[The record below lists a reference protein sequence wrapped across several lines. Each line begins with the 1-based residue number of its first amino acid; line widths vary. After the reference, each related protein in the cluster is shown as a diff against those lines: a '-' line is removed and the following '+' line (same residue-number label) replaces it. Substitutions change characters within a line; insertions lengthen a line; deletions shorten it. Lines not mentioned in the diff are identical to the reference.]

1 MSTSPT
7 PRRSRRIAPLAAHLS
22 GRHRRLR
29 TLAALVLVATAAAC
43 GEDPFAFQWVEN
55 PRETTLY
62 SLDRDERNRPTAFG
76 MLNGERVV
84 LENPATSG
92 RWDFALDTR
101 DGGLVLLPPRA
112 VGVQSRA
119 GIVEFPDVRF
129 DEVRE
134 APSDTAVYV
143 TRDPVPLRMG
153 SIYVVR
159 TREQP
164 GSFGQ
169 VCVFYGKVQP
179 LEIDPV
185 AGTLLFRFD
194 TSPDCNN
201 PRLVPPGS

>member
-62 SLDRDERNRPTAFG
+62 SLDREERNRPSAFA
-76 MLNGERVV
+76 MLDGERVV
-84 LENPATSG
+84 LESPAAAG
-92 RWDFALDTR
+92 QWDFALNR
-101 DGGLVLLPPRA
+101 EGGQLVFVPPRA

-119 GIVEFPDVRF
+119 GIFVVPNVRF

-134 APSDTAVYV
+134 APADTASYITSQTV
-143 TRDPVPLRMG
+143 PVSLG

-159 TREQP
+159 TRQQS
-164 GSFGQ
+164 GVFGQ
-169 VCVFYGKVQP
+169 ACTYYGKVQP
-179 LEIDPV
+179 LEIDV
-185 AGTLLFRFD
+185 EQGTLLFRFD

-201 PRLVPPGS
+201 TSLVPPGS

>member
-1 MSTSPT
+1 MNSDSSTRRT
-7 PRRSRRIAPLAAHLS
+7 PGRPLLV
-22 GRHRRLR
+22 
-29 TLAALVLVATAAAC
+29 AALLLLVAALPAC
-43 GEDPFAFQWVEN
+43 GDDPFLFRWTEN
-55 PRETTLY
+55 PREALLY
-62 SLDRDERNRPTAFG
+62 SLDREERNRPTAFG
-76 MLNGERVV
+76 MLNGERVI

-101 DGGLVLLPPRA
+101 NGALVLLPPRA

-169 VCVFYGKVQP
+169 VCVFYGKMQP
-179 LEIDPV
+179 LEMDPV